1 MTATTTP
8 ALVMAGMRS
17 VFAAVTPSTSNAN
30 FGAFHE
36 CEDESALQR
45 SAPRGFR
52 GVPVSDQPVGNS
64 GRYTYR
70 RLTSDWGWVYP
81 ADTDSEAIQLEDVVA
96 IEQAALQMSQLLS
109 QLGTPIEDTRPSVI
123 EGGGTSFVRTD
134 FGDGQRAITLLRLSI
149 EYKAR

>member
-1 MTATTTP
+1 MTATTTA
-8 ALVMAGMRS
+8 ALVMTGMRS
-17 VFAAVTPSTSNAN
+17 VFAAVQPTTTNAN

-36 CEDESALQR
+36 CEDDSALQR
-45 SAPRGFR
+45 STPRGFR
-52 GVPVSDQPVGNS
+52 GVPVSDVPVGNS

-81 ADTDSEAIQLEDVVA
+81 TDTDSEAIQLADVMA
-96 IEQAALQMSQLLS
+96 IEQAALNLSQLLS
-109 QLGTPIEDTRPSVI
+109 QLGTPVEDTRPSVV

-134 FGDGQRAITLLRLSI
+134 FGDGQRAMTLLRVSI